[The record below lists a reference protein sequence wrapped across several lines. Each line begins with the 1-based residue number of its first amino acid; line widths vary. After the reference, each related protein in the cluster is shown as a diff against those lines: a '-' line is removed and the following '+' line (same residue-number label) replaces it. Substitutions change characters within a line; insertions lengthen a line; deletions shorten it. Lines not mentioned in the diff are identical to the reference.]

1 MGDSYQL
8 SITTGPDNPQDT
20 KVWIDVNNDGTFDN
34 SELFLESLNSY
45 NPSTNITIPN
55 NLPLMTP
62 LRMRISSDE
71 VGNNF
76 DACTDMIRGQVED
89 YAIIVNDT
97 ACPNPTNL
105 SVSVSGTNAEVD
117 WDLVDQKQIGI
128 LNMGLLVLT

>member
-1 MGDSYQL
+1 
-8 SITTGPDNPQDT
+8 
-20 KVWIDVNNDGTFDN
+20 
-34 SELFLESLNSY
+34 
-45 NPSTNITIPN
+45 
-55 NLPLMTP
+55 MTP
-62 LRMRISSDE
+62 IRMRISSDE

-117 WDLVDQKQIGI
+117 WDSGGSENKLEY
-128 LNMGLLVLT
+128 